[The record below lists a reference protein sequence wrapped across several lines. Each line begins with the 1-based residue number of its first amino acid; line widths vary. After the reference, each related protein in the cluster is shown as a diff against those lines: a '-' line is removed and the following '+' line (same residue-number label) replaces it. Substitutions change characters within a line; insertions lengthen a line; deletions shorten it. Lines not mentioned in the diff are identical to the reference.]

1 MQGAEL
7 VVRIQGYMYPC
18 KEQQRMVP
26 QVQQAEPLCQTR
38 DHPSLLGHLYCTGS
52 PVSRSVAW
60 AMSALLVEQNCNEN
74 QDHNP
79 FSIAREV
86 CKRD

>member
-26 QVQQAEPLCQTR
+26 QVQRDEPWHHDIVGYFCI
-38 DHPSLLGHLYCTGS
+38 YF
-52 PVSRSVAW
+52 A
-60 AMSALLVEQNCNEN
+60 SALLVHSDLLALCIRPETILQC
-74 QDHNP
+74 
-79 FSIAREV
+79 
-86 CKRD
+86 